1 MTTINWYGLLLFAA
15 AGMAAAQTRPAP
27 LEEGSVAA
35 PSSAPTPAVS
45 TPATST
51 SATPSAAQQ
60 RARWNA
66 LTPAQQAELR
76 ARYAAWKGLTATDRV
91 VLRQARERLHALPAD
106 QQRALR
112 TQFTDMDRLHRD
124 GWRLGSQLG
133 AFYSPLQPLIG
144 YVLPAQ
150 RDALL
155 SVLRSLDAGQLE
167 QLALLTQRT
176 PPQDRDALR
185 DALLAEA
192 PATRNAWLKRQLAR

>member
-1 MTTINWYGLLLFAA
+1 M
-15 AGMAAAQTRPAP
+15 
-27 LEEGSVAA
+27 
-35 PSSAPTPAVS
+35 
-45 TPATST
+45 
-51 SATPSAAQQ
+51 
-60 RARWNA
+60 
-66 LTPAQQAELR
+66 TPAQQAELR

-91 VLRQARERLHALPAD
+91 VLRQARERLQALPED

-112 TQFTDMDRLHRD
+112 TQFTVMDRLHRD

-144 YVLPAQ
+144 YVPPAQ
-150 RDALL
+150 REALL
-155 SVLRSLDAGQLE
+155 NVLRSLDAGQLE

>member
-1 MTTINWYGLLLFAA
+1 MTTIKWCGLLLCTV
-15 AGMAAAQTRPAP
+15 AGMAGAQTLPAP

-35 PSSAPTPAVS
+35 PSSTPTPAVPAPVTPTS
-45 TPATST
+45 TP
-51 SATPSAAQQ
+51 PSAAQQ
-60 RARWNA
+60 RARWDA

-91 VLRQARERLHALPAD
+91 VLRQARERLHALPED

-112 TQFTDMDRLHRD
+112 TQFTVMDRLHRD

-144 YVLPAQ
+144 YVPPAQ
-150 RDALL
+150 REAVL

-167 QLALLTQRT
+167 QLALLAQRT